1 MSIKVHDSEDAIRFL
16 AYFITRTCEDV
27 FNKMFDDLEMHLKE
41 RCYEQ
46 DYNETTFMWTIYGGK
61 NPRRIIMVKVDDA
74 VAFRRILVDP
84 VFFYD
89 PGMFSLRKP
98 ICFNIR
104 FDEKDRR
111 FKFEIFGGRWGPE
124 LNKVDLDPF
133 NDPYEL
139 VRFDE
144 LMGLYKQLNTIV
156 GKVNL
161 NLEFVERVEVEAD
174 AAGEVDEKAS
184 ADEYYAETPYTEEE

>member
-1 MSIKVHDSEDAIRFL
+1 MSIKVRDGEDAIRFL
-16 AYFITRTCEDV
+16 AYFVTRTCEDV
-27 FNKMFDDLEMHLKE
+27 FNKMFDDLEMRPKE

-46 DYNETTFMWTIYGGK
+46 DYNETSFMWSVYDQK
-61 NPRRIIMVKVDDA
+61 PRQIIMVKVDDA
-74 VAFRRILVDP
+74 FGDNRILVDP

-89 PGMFSLRKP
+89 PGMFSNRKP
-98 ICFNIR
+98 LCFNIQ

-111 FKFEIFGGRWGPE
+111 FKFEIFGGKWGPE

-144 LMGLYKQLNTIV
+144 LMELYKQLKTIV
-156 GKVNL
+156 GKVNI
-161 NLEFVERVEVEAD
+161 NLEFVERVEVDSEA
-174 AAGEVDEKAS
+174 AEEVDEKTP
-184 ADEYYAETPYTEEE
+184 ADKYYAETPYTEEE